1 MHILTVDLA
10 IANSCF
16 QTKQYLEFLFFGWL
30 TSCAVS
36 LKSWYKWNSWN
47 LLKLIACLP
56 TVNIGVLTLQIYRP
70 DRHIFSDQMINFNP
84 FLAKIYRFERNE
96 DVLFKF
102 IRKEIFKLF
111 TFSLRT
117 NLVYK
122 IYNLVCKIS
131 KRFIISIRCI
141 EIYFSY

>member
-1 MHILTVDLA
+1 MFSNKTVLRISFFWLANILCSFAEILVKME
-10 IANSCF
+10 
-16 QTKQYLEFLFFGWL
+16 Q
-30 TSCAVS
+30 
-36 LKSWYKWNSWN
+36 
-47 LLKLIACLP
+47 LKLIACLP
-56 TVNIGVLTLQIYRP
+56 TVNIGVLPLQIYRP

-141 EIYFSY
+141 EIYFIY

>member
-1 MHILTVDLA
+1 MFSNKTVLRISFFWLANILCSFAEILVKME
-10 IANSCF
+10 
-16 QTKQYLEFLFFGWL
+16 Q
-30 TSCAVS
+30 
-36 LKSWYKWNSWN
+36 
-47 LLKLIACLP
+47 LKLIACLP
-56 TVNIGVLTLQIYRP
+56 TVNIGVLPLQIYRP

-141 EIYFSY
+141 EIYLVCKLSLYI

>member
-1 MHILTVDLA
+1 MFSNKTVLRISFFWLANILCSFAEILVKME
-10 IANSCF
+10 
-16 QTKQYLEFLFFGWL
+16 Q
-30 TSCAVS
+30 
-36 LKSWYKWNSWN
+36 
-47 LLKLIACLP
+47 LKLIACLP
-56 TVNIGVLTLQIYRP
+56 TVNIGVLPLQIYRP
-70 DRHIFSDQMINFNP
+70 DRHIFSDQMINFNL

-102 IRKEIFKLF
+102 IRREIFKLF

-141 EIYFSY
+141 EIYFIY

>member
-1 MHILTVDLA
+1 MFSNKTVLRISFFWLANILCSFAEILVKME
-10 IANSCF
+10 
-16 QTKQYLEFLFFGWL
+16 Q
-30 TSCAVS
+30 
-36 LKSWYKWNSWN
+36 
-47 LLKLIACLP
+47 LKLIACLP
-56 TVNIGVLTLQIYRP
+56 TVNIGVLPLQIYRP

>member
-1 MHILTVDLA
+1 MFSNKTVLRISFFWLANILCSFAEILVKME
-10 IANSCF
+10 
-16 QTKQYLEFLFFGWL
+16 Q
-30 TSCAVS
+30 
-36 LKSWYKWNSWN
+36 
-47 LLKLIACLP
+47 LKLIACLP
-56 TVNIGVLTLQIYRP
+56 TVNIGVLPLQIYRP

-111 TFSLRT
+111 TFSLRA

-141 EIYFSY
+141 EIYFIY